1 YRFADDL
8 ARVTSAQVEK
18 RIYENLDNIE
28 AFGAFG
34 SRNVPDS
41 IKQRFGDAVRKV
53 AVNPFDLVYTYESEA
68 NLAYIEALILRR
80 TAS

>member
-1 YRFADDL
+1 RFADDL
-8 ARVTSAQVEK
+8 AQVTSDQVEK

-53 AVNPFDLVYTYESEA
+53 ATNPFDLVYTYESDA
-68 NLAYIEALILRR
+68 DTAYIEALILQR